1 MILTL
6 DIAEPSSYISNGYN
20 VGIGDGLYWPPI
32 FLHSIGNGNLILLQ
46 GASGEYYFTKEKK
59 STWQI
64 LKGEGRGEL
73 DFVLTNDVAVK
84 NLQ

>member
-1 MILTL
+1 MMILTL

-46 GASGEYYFTKEKK
+46 GASGEYYFTKEIHV
-59 STWQI
+59 TNPQGGR
-64 LKGEGRGEL
+64 KG
-73 DFVLTNDVAVK
+73 
-84 NLQ
+84 